1 MKKTLAI
8 AAAFLALGL
17 SACNRLNTPE
27 KKAGYAVGLRIGQ
40 DLKQIQEKVEIGE
53 IFKGL
58 AEGVAEKSSMD
69 ENAVREAL
77 MTLGPQGTPDKIKAG
92 YAVGASIARSLK
104 PIQTLVDMKSV
115 VKGIKDQLAGKPKM
129 EQAEQEAALQAMST
143 RQQDMRGKQGEE
155 NKKVGLAFLDTNKA
169 KAGVKVTASGL
180 QYEVVKAGA
189 GAKPKAS
196 STVKVHYTGTLIT
209 GEKFD
214 SSVDRGQPAEFPLSG
229 VIRGWTEGLQLMNV
243 GSKFRFV
250 IPSDLAYG
258 PSGQG
263 PQIGPDSVLV
273 FEVELLAITKP

>member
-1 MKKTLAI
+1 VKKTLAI
-8 AAAFLALGL
+8 ISALLAFGL
-17 SACNRLNTPE
+17 TACNRLNTPE

-40 DLKQIQEKVEIGE
+40 DLKQIQEKVDINETY
-53 IFKGL
+53 KGL
-58 AEGVAEKSSMD
+58 QEAVAGKSSMD

-77 MTLGPQGTPDKIKAG
+77 MTLGPQGSPDKVKAG

-104 PIQTLVDMKSV
+104 PIQALVDLNSV
-115 VKGIKDQLAGKPKM
+115 IKGIKDQLAGKPKM
-129 EQAEQEAALQAMST
+129 ESADQEAALKAMSE
-143 RQQDMRGKQGEE
+143 RQMELRGKQGEE
-155 NKKVGLAFLDTNKA
+155 NKKAGQAYLDANKA

-180 QYEVVKAGA
+180 QYEVLKAGA

-258 PSGQG
+258 PQGQG

-273 FEVELLAITKP
+273 FEVELLAITKR